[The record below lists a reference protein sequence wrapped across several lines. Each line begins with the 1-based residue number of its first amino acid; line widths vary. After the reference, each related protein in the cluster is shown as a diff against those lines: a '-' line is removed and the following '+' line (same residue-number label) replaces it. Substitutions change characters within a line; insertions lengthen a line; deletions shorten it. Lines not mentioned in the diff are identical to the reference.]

1 MIRGAIICE
10 SLLPGSAL
18 DEPGLHVTRL
28 SRYDVTPVADYQPT
42 TWTLLEFEAP
52 ETADEPLAEALAGA
66 LAAPGWYANWN
77 SDTHATVIFPGRVFR
92 YARGDAAGREA
103 AQAHGR
109 RARVP
114 EPQLDWAD

>member
-10 SLLPGSAL
+10 SLLSGTAL
-18 DEPGLHVTRL
+18 DQPELHVMRL
-28 SRYDVTPVADYQPT
+28 SRYDVTGAADYQPS

-52 ETADEPLAEALAGA
+52 ETADGPLAEALAAA

-77 SDTHATVIFPGRVFR
+77 SDSHATVVFPGLVFR
-92 YARGDAAGREA
+92 YVHGDAAGREA
-103 AQAHGR
+103 AQTHGR
-109 RARVP
+109 LAGVP